1 MATVTPTDVHRM
13 VDALYI
19 DGPVRGRMQSK
30 FWILLLL
37 AGVIATAGLIG
48 DSVATVIG
56 AMIVASALRNIDEA
70 TGWFAT
76 DLDINCDTEPDIDGP
91 EGEGWWA
98 DHSYDNCEKW
108 HTLHERV
115 VASLKRTHR
124 VNDNS
129 DAGPRGENT

>member
-1 MATVTPTDVHRM
+1 MSKTDLPSLPGTPAGASDERAPAFPLATGYRLLSATKDHKLKNP
-13 VDALYI
+13 ACPYCGGKLSFSI
-19 DGPVRGRMQSK
+19 NGRE
-30 FWILLLL
+30 L
-37 AGVIATAGLIG
+37 
-48 DSVATVIG
+48 
-56 AMIVASALRNIDEA
+56 DEA

-91 EGEGWWA
+91 DWEGWWA

-124 VNDNS
+124 VNDNTAMS
-129 DAGPRGENT
+129 HGRAQP